1 MQTFTGQ
8 FYVKEK
14 NVCLRESNF
23 ISCVTSRE
31 RKDIYKHP
39 WQQNYLNAIA
49 AKEVLRQEEV
59 NQTSKIMY
67 VNTPS
72 KRSSKLIRTGMGGTK
87 WKSEDILKKQTGFR
101 SKLAIHI
108 GYYFFICGNTGLL
121 LTAKLRF
128 ALKNDCKSL
137 QQWRVCFH

>member
-1 MQTFTGQ
+1 MFALGSPILFPALRQEKGKIYTSTHDNKIIWMQSLQ
-8 FYVKEK
+8 
-14 NVCLRESNF
+14 
-23 ISCVTSRE
+23 
-31 RKDIYKHP
+31 
-39 WQQNYLNAIA
+39 
-49 AKEVLRQEEV
+49 EVLRQEEV

>member
-1 MQTFTGQ
+1 MFALGSPIL
-8 FYVKEK
+8 F
-14 NVCLRESNF
+14 
-23 ISCVTSRE
+23 
-31 RKDIYKHP
+31 P
-39 WQQNYLNAIA
+39 A
-49 AKEVLRQEEV
+49 LRQEKEKIYTSTHDNKIIWMQSLQKRFWGKKRF

-67 VNTPS
+67 VNTPP

-87 WKSEDILKKQTGFR
+87 WKSEDILKKQTGFW

-108 GYYFFICGNTGLL
+108 GYYFFICGHTGLL